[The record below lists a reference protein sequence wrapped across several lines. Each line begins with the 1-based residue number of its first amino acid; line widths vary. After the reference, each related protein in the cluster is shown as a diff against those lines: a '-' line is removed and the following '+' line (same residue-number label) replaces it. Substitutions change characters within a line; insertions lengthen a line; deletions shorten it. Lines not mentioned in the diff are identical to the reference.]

1 MMVCQL
7 PELHAGINFFM
18 PVKTFRPL
26 TPSLRYVSVA
36 DFSDITKSKPEKSL
50 VRIHKRTGGRN
61 MYGRATA
68 RGIGGGHKQKVRL
81 VDFKR
86 NKHGIEATVTAIEYD
101 PMRSARLA
109 LLLYKDG
116 EKRYIIAPV
125 GVKVG
130 DTLMSGPTAPP
141 VIGNC
146 LPLSAIPLASSI
158 HNIELTPGR
167 GGQMVRSAGGAA
179 TLMSRDEGFAQIKLP
194 SGEIRRANQDCY
206 ATIGQ
211 VGNTEHE
218 NVVLGKAGRSRHR
231 GIRPITR
238 GVARNPVDHPNG
250 GGQGKSKGG
259 GGWQQLTSPW
269 GLQAKGYRTRDK
281 QKISNRFIVVRRD
294 GVPMKNK

>member
-1 MMVCQL
+1 
-7 PELHAGINFFM
+7 M
-18 PVKTFRPL
+18 PVKSFRPL
-26 TPSLRYVSVA
+26 TPSTRYITIA

-50 VRIHKRTGGRN
+50 VEIRKKTGGRN
-61 MYGRATA
+61 HYGRCTA
-68 RGIGGGHKQKVRL
+68 RGIGGGHKQKIRL

-86 NKHGIEATVTAIEYD
+86 NKHGVEAIVAAIEYD

-109 LLLYKDG
+109 LLQYKDG

-125 GVKVG
+125 GVVVG
-130 DTLMSGPTAPP
+130 AKLMSGPMAAPE
-141 VIGNC
+141 IGNC
-146 LPLSAIPLASSI
+146 LPLKAIPVGISI
-158 HNIELTPGR
+158 HNIELTAGR

-179 TLMSRDEGFAQIKLP
+179 TLMSRDEGYATIRLP
-194 SGEIRRANQDCY
+194 SGEIRKASEDCY

-211 VGNTEHE
+211 VGNPEHE

-269 GLQAKGYRTRDK
+269 GLQAKGFRTRNK
-281 QKISNRFIVVRRD
+281 QKTSNRFIVVRRD
-294 GVPMKNK
+294 GRPMKNK